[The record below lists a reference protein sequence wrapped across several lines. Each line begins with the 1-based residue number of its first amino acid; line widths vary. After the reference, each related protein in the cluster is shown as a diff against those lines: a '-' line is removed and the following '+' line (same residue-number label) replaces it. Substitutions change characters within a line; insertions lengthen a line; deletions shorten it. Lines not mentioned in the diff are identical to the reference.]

1 MAALG
6 ESAQYDL
13 CSACG
18 SATRTRDDL
27 GRWIYPAAL
36 PDGKRVRVLKVL
48 MTNVCEKNCYYC
60 GVRASRDVPRTSFTP
75 DELARGFDRLC
86 RADLVDGL
94 FLSSGICAGADP
106 TMERML
112 ATVELLRMHYGFT
125 GYVHLKLLPGSSDAH
140 IERALQLAH
149 RVSVNL
155 EAPSAD
161 RLATIAPRK
170 DFYEELARP
179 MRIAKKLIDDS
190 GGRLAPAGQT
200 TQFVVGASGE
210 PDFEILATTARLY
223 HEVDL
228 RRAYFS
234 AFQPVPGTPLD
245 GTEPTPAWREHRLYQ
260 ADWLLRFYKFSFE
273 DLVFGP
279 DGNLPRQADP
289 KLLYAR
295 AHPELFPVEV
305 NRAAPEELLR
315 VPGLG
320 PRSVAR
326 IVQWRRQGRLQEL
339 ADLKKAGGIAE
350 RAASYVLLDGRRPPH
365 QLPLWEAWPQPDRR
379 NAGSCSSMD
388 TDEKIRVSPGP
399 IGSPTGEPSPDH
411 AGEPCHS
418 RARAGERQ
426 T

>member
-1 MAALG
+1 MDVTEKIAALG

-18 SATRTRDDL
+18 AATRTRDDL

-48 MTNVCEKNCYYC
+48 MTNVCEKNCFYC

-75 DELARGFDRLC
+75 DELARAFDRLN

-94 FLSSGICAGADP
+94 FLSSGMCAGADH

-112 ATVELLRMHYGFT
+112 ATVELIRTTYSFS

-179 MRIAKKLIDDS
+179 MRIAKRLIDQS
-190 GGRLAPAGQT
+190 VGRLAPAGQT

-210 PDFEILATTARLY
+210 PDLEILATTARLY
-223 HEVDL
+223 RELDL

-245 GTEPTPAWREHRLYQ
+245 RLEPTPAWREHRLYQ
-260 ADWLLRFYKFSFE
+260 ADWLLRFYNFGFE

-279 DGNLPRQADP
+279 DGNLPRHADP
-289 KLLYAR
+289 KLLYAQT
-295 AHPELFPVEV
+295 HPEHFPVEV
-305 NRAAPEELLR
+305 NRATPEELLR

-320 PRSVAR
+320 PRSVER
-326 IVQWRRQGRLQEL
+326 IVRWRRQGTLQEL
-339 ADLKKAGGIAE
+339 ADLGKAGGIAE
-350 RAASYVLLDGRRPPH
+350 RAAGYILLNGRRPPF
-365 QLPLWEAWPQPDRR
+365 QLPLWEDHPVASLVSAAQHELARPRSADPPRH
-379 NAGSCSSMD
+379 SC
-388 TDEKIRVSPGP
+388 
-399 IGSPTGEPSPDH
+399 
-411 AGEPCHS
+411 
-418 RARAGERQ
+418 
-426 T
+426 